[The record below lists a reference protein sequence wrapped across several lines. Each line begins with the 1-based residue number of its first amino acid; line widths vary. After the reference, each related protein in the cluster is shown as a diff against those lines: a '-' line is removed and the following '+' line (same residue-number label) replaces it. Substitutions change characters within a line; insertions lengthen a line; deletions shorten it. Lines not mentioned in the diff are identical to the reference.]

1 VSLLFARVAMQSNS
15 LYNPT
20 MPQRSDD
27 KQQQFARRNRSEP
40 VGRQAGDLGS
50 AALARMG
57 FRDPTLVLRWDD
69 IAGKDIARIARPLKF
84 SEGANG
90 GTLTLRAEPGAA
102 LFLQHETRQLC
113 ERINAYL
120 GRAAVTRL
128 RFVQG
133 PLAQKLIHSPLP
145 KRPVHA
151 PPGDPALSYKGPDS
165 LREALVNLARARAPK
180 TPSRGN

>member
-1 VSLLFARVAMQSNS
+1 LFFARVAMPSNS

-20 MPQRSDD
+20 MPQRRDD
-27 KQQQFARRNRSEP
+27 KQPEYARRNWSAP
-40 VGRQAGDLGS
+40 VARDAGNLGS
-50 AALARMG
+50 TALARMG

-69 IAGKDIARIARPLKF
+69 IAGADIARIARPMKF

-120 GRAAVTRL
+120 GRAAVTKL

-133 PLAQKLIHSPLP
+133 PLARKLIHTPPP
-145 KRPVHA
+145 KRAANP

-165 LREALVNLARARAPK
+165 LRDALVNLARARAAK
-180 TPSRGN
+180 TSPRDN

>member
-1 VSLLFARVAMQSNS
+1 
-15 LYNPT
+15 

-27 KQQQFARRNRSEP
+27 KKPEFARRNWSAP
-40 VGRQAGDLGS
+40 VARDAGDLGS

-69 IAGKDIARIARPLKF
+69 IAGKDIARIARPMKF

-120 GRAAVTRL
+120 GRAAVTKL

-133 PLAQKLIHSPLP
+133 PLAQKLIHRPPPKLP
-145 KRPVHA
+145 THV

-165 LREALVNLARARAPK
+165 LRDALVNLARARGPR
-180 TPSRGN
+180 PSSRDN

>member
-1 VSLLFARVAMQSNS
+1 MSLFFARVAMQSNS
-15 LYNPT
+15 LYNST

-50 AALARMG
+50 SALARMG

-84 SEGANG
+84 SEDANG

-120 GRAAVTRL
+120 GRAAVTKL

-133 PLAQKLIHSPLP
+133 PLAQKLIHSPPP
-145 KRPVHA
+145 KRSVHA

-165 LREALVNLARARAPK
+165 LREALVNLARARAPRV
-180 TPSRGN
+180 PSRGN

>member
-1 VSLLFARVAMQSNS
+1 MLPNS
-15 LYNPT
+15 LYNRT

-27 KQQQFARRNRSEP
+27 KQPQTARRNRSEP

-50 AALARMG
+50 VALIHMG

-69 IAGKDIARIARPLKF
+69 IAGKDIARIARPMKF
-84 SEGANG
+84 AEGAHG

-120 GRAAVTRL
+120 GRAAVTKL

-133 PLAQKLIHSPLP
+133 PLTPKLIHNPPP
-145 KRPVHA
+145 KRAADA
-151 PPGDPALSYKGPDS
+151 PPGDPALSYKGPES
-165 LREALVNLARARAPK
+165 LREALVNLARARAPR
-180 TPSRGN
+180 TPPRGN

>member
-1 VSLLFARVAMQSNS
+1 
-15 LYNPT
+15 
-20 MPQRSDD
+20 MPQRGDD

-40 VGRQAGDLGS
+40 VAREAGNLGA

-57 FRDPTLVLRWDD
+57 FRDPTLVLRWND
-69 IAGKDIARIARPLKF
+69 IAGKDIARIARPMKF
-84 SEGANG
+84 SEGAHG

-120 GRAAVTRL
+120 GRAAVTKL

-133 PLAQKLIHSPLP
+133 PLTPQLIHNPPP
-145 KRPVHA
+145 KRAAHV
-151 PPGDPALSYKGPDS
+151 PPGDPALSYNGPES
-165 LREALVNLARARAPK
+165 LREALVGLARARAPR

>member
-1 VSLLFARVAMQSNS
+1 MPSNS
-15 LYNPT
+15 LYNRT

-27 KQQQFARRNRSEP
+27 KKPEFARRNWSAP
-40 VGRQAGDLGS
+40 VARDAGDLGS

-69 IAGKDIARIARPLKF
+69 IAGKDIARIARPMKF

-120 GRAAVTRL
+120 GRAAVTKL

-133 PLAQKLIHSPLP
+133 PLAQKLIHRPPPKLP
-145 KRPVHA
+145 THV

-165 LREALVNLARARAPK
+165 LRDALVNLARARGPR
-180 TPSRGN
+180 PSSRDN